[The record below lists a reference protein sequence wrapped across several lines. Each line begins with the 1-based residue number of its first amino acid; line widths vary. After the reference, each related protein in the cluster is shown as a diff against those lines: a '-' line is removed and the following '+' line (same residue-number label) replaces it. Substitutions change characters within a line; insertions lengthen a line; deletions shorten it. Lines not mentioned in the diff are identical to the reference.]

1 MTFDPAAFREEL
13 IRVFRENGL
22 DGLLT
27 GEKADALTAF
37 ALDLVET
44 NERFNLTA
52 ITSPGE
58 IVLKH
63 FADCAALV
71 PHLPER
77 GEVLDVGCGA
87 GFPSLVLAILC
98 PSLFVTALD
107 ATEKKAGFVKA
118 AAAKRGLSNLTA
130 VAGRAESLALPGSS
144 YRERFDVVT
153 ARAVAPL
160 TLLSELCLPF
170 VSPGGV
176 FLAMK
181 GQAAEREAEEA
192 KRAIP
197 KLGGELKT
205 VLSRTLSDGISEPIR
220 HAVLVIEKKRST
232 PPEFPRPYARML
244 KKPLS

>member
-1 MTFDPAAFREEL
+1 MTFDPAAFKEEL
-13 IRVFRENGL
+13 VRVFCENGL

-27 GEKADALTAF
+27 GERADALTAL

-107 ATEKKAGFVKA
+107 ATEKKVRFVRDA
-118 AAAKRGLSNLTA
+118 AEKLGLSNLTA
-130 VAGRAESLALPGSS
+130 VAGRAEDLGLSGSPC
-144 YRERFDVVT
+144 RERFDVVT

-160 TLLSELCLPF
+160 TLLSELCLPL

-197 KLGGELKT
+197 QLGGELREIA
-205 VLSRTLSDGISEPIR
+205 SRTLSDGISEPIR
-220 HAVLVIEKKRST
+220 HAVVVIKKKRNT
-232 PPEFPRPYARML
+232 PPEYPRSYARML
-244 KKPLS
+244 KKPL

>member
-1 MTFDPAAFREEL
+1 MTIDPAAFSGEL
-13 IRVFRENGL
+13 FRVFRENGL
-22 DGLLT
+22 DGYLT

-52 ITSPGE
+52 LTSPEE

-63 FADCAALV
+63 FADCAALI
-71 PHLPER
+71 PHLPDT

-98 PSLFVTALD
+98 PALCVTALD
-107 ATEKKAGFVKA
+107 ATEKKVRFVRDA
-118 AAAKRGLSNLTA
+118 AEKLGLSNLTA

-144 YRERFDVVT
+144 CRERFDVVT

-170 VSPGGV
+170 LSVGGV

-197 KLGGELKT
+197 QLGGELVK
-205 VLSRTLSDGISEPIR
+205 VASRTLSDGVSDPIR
-220 HAVLVIEKKRST
+220 HAVVVVEKRRST
-232 PPEFPRPYARML
+232 PPNFPRPYARML
-244 KKPLS
+244 KKPL